1 MKYLTLSLLSI
12 FLISCGMD
20 YNKMD
25 KWRFKSG
32 QIAIADLKSYAY
44 QMDSILDID
53 INPKKVI
60 VPDSVKGKYSF
71 NIFSLAS

>member
-1 MKYLTLSLLSI
+1 
-12 FLISCGMD
+12 
-20 YNKMD
+20 MD